1 MLGRDGAWLKKIGIA
16 RDILRPSGVLLA
28 AIKPHRLDGDGQCVS
43 LSVSNRSMVLKGSAE
58 MKHLLASL
66 TIGACLVLPSAGVAF
81 ADDLHNLVPSPNLN
95 PGAASAAPGQTGS
108 NVLASCGPTSF
119 PSLGAGAKS
128 NAGSGSPFNP
138 SVTKKYAGNAGNPAT
153 NANAV
158 SQYDNACA
166 QAALH
171 AQMP

>member
-1 MLGRDGAWLKKIGIA
+1 MTSFKVSIA
-16 RDILRPSGVLLA
+16 IASCVLTL
-28 AIKPHRLDGDGQCVS
+28 
-43 LSVSNRSMVLKGSAE
+43 
-58 MKHLLASL
+58 
-66 TIGACLVLPSAGVAF
+66 SAGVTF

-119 PSLGAGAKS
+119 ASLGAGAKS
-128 NAGSGSPFNP
+128 NAGNGSPFNP

-153 NANAV
+153 NPNAV